1 MDSLVL
7 DALKYAEKEKELRG
21 SIDVDGAMDE
31 LDGCGKAVIKVI
43 GCGGAGNNTLNRLS
57 ELGVEGAELIAINTD
72 VQHLHMIRADKKILV
87 GSKLTKGL
95 GAGGDPAR
103 GKKAAESS
111 QEKLKEHV
119 ADSDLVFIT
128 AGMGGGT
135 GTGVAPVV
143 ANIARECGAIVV
155 GMVCTP
161 FLVERARLLKAEKG
175 LLELREACDTVIVLD
190 NQKLLSL
197 VPHLPMDQS
206 FSVMDQIISETV
218 KGISETITMPS
229 LINLDFADVKA
240 VMSCGDTS
248 MMLVGEGKGSSKA
261 KDVVKNAL
269 SNPLLEV
276 DSQGA
281 KGALIHI
288 TGGPD
293 LTLEEANSIAESLTY
308 EIDTEANVIWGA
320 RIRDEYEDRVR
331 VLAILTGVRSPQ
343 IMGKKGNGYASGTLD
358 VLGEEPT
365 KGATG
370 STRQASK
377 GRRGRVG
384 AKANVIQT
392 LLDVV

>member
-1 MDSLVL
+1 MDSMVL
-7 DALKYAEKEKELRG
+7 DALKYAEKEKELRC
-21 SIDVDGAMDE
+21 SIDIDGVME
-31 LDGCGKAVIKVI
+31 GLDGCGRAVIKVV

-57 ELGVEGAELIAINTD
+57 ELGVEGSELIAINTD
-72 VQHLHMIRADKKILV
+72 VQHLQIIRANKKILV

-95 GAGGDPAR
+95 GAGGDPEK
-103 GKKAAESS
+103 GKKAAENA
-111 QEKLKEHV
+111 QEKLKEHLD
-119 ADSDLVFIT
+119 DSDLVFIT

-161 FLVERARLLKAEKG
+161 FLVERERLVKAEMG
-175 LLELREACDTVIVLD
+175 LHNLRRACDTVIVLD
-190 NQKLLSL
+190 NQKLLKL

-248 MMLVGEGKGSSKA
+248 MMLVGEGKGGNKA
-261 KDVVKNAL
+261 DDVVKSAL
-269 SNPLLEV
+269 SNHLLEV
-276 DSQGA
+276 DAQGA

-320 RIRDEYEDRVR
+320 RIKEDYEDKVR

-343 IMGKKGNGYASGTLD
+343 IMGRENNHHYTNGKLD
-358 VLGEEPT
+358 VVEEEPMR
-365 KGATG
+365 GMPR
-370 STRQASK
+370 STRQPPRTRRTSSK
-377 GRRGRVG
+377 TD
-384 AKANVIQT
+384 VIQT